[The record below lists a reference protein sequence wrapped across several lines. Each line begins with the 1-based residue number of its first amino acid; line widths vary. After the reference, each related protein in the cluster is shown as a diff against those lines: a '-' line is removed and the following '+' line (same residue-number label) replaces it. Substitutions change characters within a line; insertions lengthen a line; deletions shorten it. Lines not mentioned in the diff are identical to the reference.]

1 MKLSFISAAC
11 VLSFSA
17 LMSAHAAPLVIGGS
31 VTVENKSGNAFTS
44 TTITNGLYTN
54 VAFMLNGT
62 TPGSASAGLFVLDQK
77 PASSPDET
85 GSWSQLLAFC
95 LEPDVLLTPFNNPY
109 AVKSVGGAGY
119 TAAVSSA
126 ISELWGRYYGTWN
139 AGENR
144 GQMAAAFQVALWELA
159 YDTTAVMSPPNLT
172 SLSNGAFVLT
182 SAGTVKD
189 TAQGWLNSL
198 NGTGPMAQRLLVL
211 QDTETRTNKQDLLT
225 QGQVPE
231 PGMLGL
237 LAAGLAGLG
246 LARRRA
252 RRNNQ
257 A

>member
-1 MKLSFISAAC
+1 MKLSFLSAAC

-17 LMSAHAAPLVIGGS
+17 LMSAHAAPLVIGGL
-31 VTVENKSGNAFTS
+31 VNVDNKAGDAFTPS
-44 TTITNGLYTN
+44 PVAGDTNGLYAGVQFSLDGIVN
-54 VAFMLNGT
+54 T
-62 TPGSASAGLFVLDQK
+62 TTYAAGLFVLDQR
-77 PASSPDET
+77 AVGST

-95 LEPDVLLTPFNNPY
+95 LEPNVFLTPFNNPY
-109 AVKSVGGAGY
+109 AVKSVAVAGY
-119 TAAVSSA
+119 SAVSGA
-126 ISELWGRYYGTWN
+126 ISELWGRYVSQVTN
-139 AGENR
+139 DTN
-144 GQMAAAFQVALWELA
+144 AAAFQVALWELA

-182 SAGTVKD
+182 SAGTVRT

-198 NGTGPMAQRLLVL
+198 NGTGPMAQGLLVL
-211 QDTETRTNKQDLLT
+211 QDTGPRTNKQDLLT